1 MKTKVLIAVIGIGAL
16 VAMRA
21 LSAFIKGRAEQT

>member
-1 MKTKVLIAVIGIGAL
+1 MKTKVLIAVLGLGVLGAL
-16 VAMRA
+16 KA